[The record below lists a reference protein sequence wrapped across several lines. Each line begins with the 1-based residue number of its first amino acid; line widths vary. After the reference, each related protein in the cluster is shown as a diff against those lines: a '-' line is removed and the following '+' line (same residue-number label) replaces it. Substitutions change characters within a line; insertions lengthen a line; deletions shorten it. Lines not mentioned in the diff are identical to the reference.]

1 MRKRALEAI
10 ENVLRE
16 LVDRMNDIEQSADA
30 RFASMQEDIE
40 RLDVKMKE
48 LDSEEERPEILA
60 QKMSLEGI
68 SNVLN
73 YEGGKNGR

>member
-10 ENVLRE
+10 ENLLRE
-16 LVDRMNDIEQSADA
+16 LVDRMD
-30 RFASMQEDIE
+30 DIE
-40 RLDVKMKE
+40 RSTDEKISSMRVRVDQLEDRVKDLE
-48 LDSEEERPEILA
+48 GEEERPEVLA
-60 QKMSLEGI
+60 QKLYLEGI

>member
-60 QKMSLEGI
+60 QKMYLEGI